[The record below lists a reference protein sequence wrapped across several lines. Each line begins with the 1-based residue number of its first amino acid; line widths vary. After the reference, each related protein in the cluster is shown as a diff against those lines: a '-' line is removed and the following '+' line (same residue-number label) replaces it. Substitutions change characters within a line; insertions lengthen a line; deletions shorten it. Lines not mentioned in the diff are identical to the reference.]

1 MKETMLVTLAGTK
14 GSTIVVK
21 DFKTLL
27 IKINEILDTVC
38 GRLTIV
44 LRVKN
49 SSSNIHKQ
57 IRMD

>member
-1 MKETMLVTLAGTK
+1 MLVTLAGTK

-21 DFKTLL
+21 DFKTRL

-44 LRVKN
+44 LRVK
-49 SSSNIHKQ
+49 
-57 IRMD
+57 MDQFYLPELRGNGTL

>member
-1 MKETMLVTLAGTK
+1 MLVTLAGTK

-21 DFKTLL
+21 DFKTRL

-57 IRMD
+57 IQMD

>member
-1 MKETMLVTLAGTK
+1 MLVTLAGTK

-21 DFKTLL
+21 DFKTRL

-44 LRVKN
+44 LRVTVEAG
-49 SSSNIHKQ
+49 Q
-57 IRMD
+57 AYPLRFY